1 MLDVIV
7 TQKNHE
13 ALGIASFE
21 LSAANGA
28 PLPAFTA
35 GAHIDVQIADGIV
48 RQYSLCNHPEE
59 RHRYLIAVLNEPTSR
74 GGSKALHER
83 IEVGQTLRIGEP
95 RNLFA
100 LEPDADHYLLFAA
113 GIGITPILAM
123 AYTLAQAG
131 RSFEL
136 HYCSR
141 EPERAAFLAE
151 LRGSPFASRVISH
164 FDSGADGQ
172 KLQAGEVLKAPAPGH
187 HLYVCGPGGFIDFIL
202 NSAYTCGWLPAQ
214 VHREYFAAPQV
225 AHEPDQAFEV
235 ELAHCGRVFQIPL
248 GRSVL
253 EVLDEAGVELQS
265 SCEQGI
271 CGACVTRV
279 LAGVPDHRDQ
289 FLSVAEQARN
299 DQFTPCCSRAKSPR
313 LVLDL

>member
-1 MLDVIV
+1 MLEVIV
-7 TQKNHE
+7 THKTTE
-13 ALGIASFE
+13 ALGICSFE
-21 LSAANGA
+21 LRAANDA

-35 GAHIDVQIADGIV
+35 GAHIDVQIAAGLV

-74 GGSKALHER
+74 GGSKAMHER

-95 RNLFA
+95 RNLFE
-100 LEPDADHYLLFAA
+100 LEPDAGHYLLFAG

-123 AYTLAQAG
+123 AYALSQAG
-131 RSFEL
+131 QSFEL

-141 EPERAAFLAE
+141 EPERAAFLE
-151 LRGSPFASRVISH
+151 LMRQSPFADRLISH
-164 FDSGADGQ
+164 FDSGADEQ
-172 KLQAGEVLKAPAPGH
+172 KLQASEVLKAPAAGH
-187 HLYVCGPGGFIDFIL
+187 HLYVCGPSGFMDFIL
-202 NSAYTCGWLPAQ
+202 NTADACAWPSAQ

-225 AHEPDQAFEV
+225 EHDPDQCFEV
-235 ELAHCGRVFQIPL
+235 ELARCGRVFQIPV
-248 GRSVL
+248 GRSVF

-289 FLSVAEQARN
+289 FLTDAEQALN